1 MKIAELFEGY
11 GQDNKEYQAWIKAC
25 RKVAPDCQFSGSEY
39 QAQAVDWTTKNNEVV
54 GDWDGKKGV
63 VYEPGSKGK
72 RVIEAVAPEFEKF
85 KKGQRVKI
93 KKSNLAEAKK
103 SQVDDSPLGQLKR
116 LPQPIGINGGSYTYW
131 VDVTKTPLKFTAS
144 DGSEVDEAKTLEDIA
159 EWMDK
164 WAAKIWLEFLNDEEG
179 IDALRDEN
187 ILRVKKG
194 RTNQQ
199 DHEENM

>member
-1 MKIAELFEGY
+1 MKIAELF
-11 GQDNKEYQAWIKAC
+11 
-25 RKVAPDCQFSGSEY
+25 V
-39 QAQAVDWTTKNNEVV
+39 
-54 GDWDGKKGV
+54 
-63 VYEPGSKGK
+63 
-72 RVIEAVAPEFEKF
+72 
-85 KKGQRVKI
+85 
-93 KKSNLAEAKK
+93 EAKK

-164 WAAKIWLEFLNDEEG
+164 WAAKLWLEFLNDEEG
-179 IDALRDEN
+179 IDALRAEN

-194 RTNQQ
+194 RANQQ